1 MQRFN
6 LKSCARHASRVC
18 FMKKFYFML
27 PLCVATLFVCS
38 CGNDDEDGPVSPE
51 PDPIPSGKVDPA
63 TEKEYLE
70 ATAKEFLGYYKA
82 DDFKNFTYMQDVV
95 RGSDADELEDWAENI
110 VEGLKK
116 LVDTYTN
123 EYGEACYRYNVVY
136 AASSFNGQFTLVD
149 GKWKKTGNGDGLSFN
164 FTDSQG
170 KQCVMTVKAS
180 GTETKVALGSDSDYD
195 YYYDSYLGYYIW
207 TVDKDDIF
215 VMVPQKT
222 QVVLTQGGNKV
233 LDMNVDINI
242 QGVNSDAT
250 INLDKTSFSLSSST
264 TVNGVYGIQ
273 VEKVSYVPNA
283 TIEGAFKLT
292 RDGKTLLAVDATGK
306 GRVHE
311 DMSDKDDDEQYGEF
325 ELSEVNQITVNADV
339 LGKVQ
344 VKATVKD
351 GTKFNDYIELAE
363 DNEYDEST
371 FKRYI
376 NNANSL
382 LTGYLYNNKST
393 EYVASV
399 KLESFRKHSYSERWS
414 YRPLMEFSDGTSY
427 TFDEYFDEV
436 AFRSVVNLA
445 EDILSDFEH
454 LFDD

>member
-1 MQRFN
+1 
-6 LKSCARHASRVC
+6 
-18 FMKKFYFML
+18 ML
-27 PLCVATLFVCS
+27 LLCMTALFVCS
-38 CGNDDEDGPVSPE
+38 CGNDDEDGPVSPGS
-51 PDPIPSGKVDPA
+51 DPIPSGKIDSGM
-63 TEKEYLE
+63 EKEFLE
-70 ATAKEFLGYYKA
+70 ATAKEFLGYYNKA

-95 RGSDADELEDWAENI
+95 SGSDADELEDWAKNI

-116 LVDTYTN
+116 LVGTYTD
-123 EYGEACYRYNVVY
+123 EYGESCYRYNVVY

-149 GKWKKTGNGDGLSFN
+149 GKWKKTGNGNGLSFN

-170 KQCVMTVKAS
+170 KQCVMTVKTS

-195 YYYDSYLGYYIW
+195 YYWDSHLGYYVY
-207 TVDKDDIF
+207 TVDKDDMFAMI
-215 VMVPQKT
+215 PQHT
-222 QVVLTQGGNKV
+222 QVVLTQGGSKA

-264 TVNGVYGIQ
+264 IVNGVYGIQ
-273 VEKVSYVPNA
+273 VKKVSYAPNA
-283 TIEGAFKLT
+283 TIEVTFGLT
-292 RDGKTLLAVDATGK
+292 KDGKTLLAVDATGK

-311 DMSDKDDDEQYGEF
+311 DMSYKDDDELYGEF
-325 ELSEVNQITVNADV
+325 ELSEVNQVTVNVDV

-344 VKATVKD
+344 VKTGVKD
-351 GTKFNDYIELAE
+351 GTKFHDYIELAE
-363 DNEYDEST
+363 DNEYDESA
-371 FKRYI
+371 FKRHI

-399 KLESFRKHSYSERWS
+399 RLEPFKKHSYSEYWS

-436 AFRSVVNLA
+436 AFKSVVNLA
-445 EDILSDFEH
+445 KDILSDFEH